1 MRYGRHLFFCST
13 LLLALA
19 LPPPSSLIASPP
31 SLPIS
36 CVLSL
41 HAAIR
46 ISTPGLALV
55 YSDSDGD
62 SMGEKN
68 GGGPFWRAG
77 NPFGEQIAQPRHH
90 RQLTT
95 SSTVDRTAR
104 VAIPRHHC
112 PPVLTPSSPPNRPLG
127 HTILPAV
134 NAIDSTLQPSPPLR
148 LPQSLSPPSAVLSLL
163 LPPLGLPA
171 HRLATMLATSDT
183 LTAISA
189 AALCPSSTWSYLCCG
204 AVFDTRGTSPS
215 SPLTQPPSPTPP
227 SPLPA
232 TLPLSLPPPSLPPA
246 IATPAAQ
253 LRCL

>member
-1 MRYGRHLFFCST
+1 M
-13 LLLALA
+13 LLLYIAPNSNTA
-19 LPPPSSLIASPP
+19 AVTPQYASPRQDWH
-31 SLPIS
+31 S
-36 CVLSL
+36 
-41 HAAIR
+41 
-46 ISTPGLALV
+46 STATATVTVWGR
-55 YSDSDGD
+55 
-62 SMGEKN
+62 KT
-68 GGGPFWRAG
+68 GGS
-77 NPFGEQIAQPRHH
+77 PFGEQIAQPRHH

-183 LTAISA
+183 LTAISV
-189 AALCPSSTWSYLCCG
+189 AALCPSSPWSVP
-204 AVFDTRGTSPS
+204 AIP
-215 SPLTQPPSPTPP
+215 PLDPSPFFLTAPQ
-227 SPLPA
+227 
-232 TLPLSLPPPSLPPA
+232 SLLISY
-246 IATPAAQ
+246 
-253 LRCL
+253 R

>member
-68 GGGPFWRAG
+68 GGEPFWRAD

-134 NAIDSTLQPSPPLR
+134 SAIDSTCNHHLPCGYLSRSPRLR
-148 LPQSLSPPSAVLSLL
+148 QFCHCFCHLWDCQHIASRPCSRPPTL
-163 LPPLGLPA
+163 LPPLALPHFA
-171 HRLATMLATSDT
+171 HRHLGQFR
-183 LTAISA
+183 
-189 AALCPSSTWSYLCCG
+189 PSHPWIHHH
-204 AVFDTRGTSPS
+204 S
-215 SPLTQPPSPTPP
+215 S
-227 SPLPA
+227 
-232 TLPLSLPPPSLPPA
+232 
-246 IATPAAQ
+246 
-253 LRCL
+253 

>member
-1 MRYGRHLFFCST
+1 MRYGRHIFFCST

-62 SMGEKN
+62 SMGEEN
-68 GGGPFWRAG
+68 GGGPFWRADS
-77 NPFGEQIAQPRHH
+77 PFGEQIAQPRHH

-95 SSTVDRTAR
+95 NSTVGRTAR
-104 VAIPRHHC
+104 VVIPRHHC

-183 LTAISA
+183 LTAISV
-189 AALCPSSTWSYLCCG
+189 AALCPSSPWSVP
-204 AVFDTRGTSPS
+204 AIP
-215 SPLTQPPSPTPP
+215 PLDPSPFFLTAPQ
-227 SPLPA
+227 
-232 TLPLSLPPPSLPPA
+232 SLLISY
-246 IATPAAQ
+246 
-253 LRCL
+253 R